1 MAGKAAAAA
10 DTSSAVA
17 ETQLA
22 PEDAVGAIEALQW
35 STGVSDKGVMMSLL
49 ASLPAWAVKEQVLAF
64 RGREKGKPQAAVAA
78 TYI

>member
-22 PEDAVGAIEALQW
+22 PEDAVGAIEALHIPISPALPETDEKVDEKLTKKRHQPCLKLI
-35 STGVSDKGVMMSLL
+35 SD
-49 ASLPAWAVKEQVLAF
+49 QVV
-64 RGREKGKPQAAVAA
+64 GRLG
-78 TYI
+78 